1 MFSQVVG
8 QTDIKERLLQE
19 AQAGRV
25 PHALLLSGSSGCGKL
40 ALAVSY
46 AQYLLY
52 HRPGAHDACGEC
64 PSCRTFTHFV
74 HPDLHFVFPII
85 KYKTAESSVCDVYL
99 DAWRKRLQAGLYF
112 DLNDWLGDMKA
123 ENQQALIY
131 AAEAAQIQRKLALK
145 STLGGRKAMIV
156 WMPEK
161 MNAECANKLLKL
173 IEEPPE
179 QTNFLLVSDEPEKI
193 LPTILSR
200 TQQIEVKGIDHE
212 SLVEALRKTHPT
224 EDVEALARNARG
236 SYTAA
241 LKSLDASQD
250 NLLFFDLFVM
260 LMRLSYQRK
269 IKDMRKWSEQIAG
282 MGRERQK
289 NFLTYC
295 QRLVRENF
303 IYNFRRPELNY
314 LTAQE
319 GDFAKNF
326 ARFVN
331 ERNVIKIMD
340 ELSDAQRDIEQNVN
354 PRIVFFDF
362 ALKMIVLLIQ

>member
-1 MFSQVVG
+1 M
-8 QTDIKERLLQE
+8 
-19 AQAGRV
+19 
-25 PHALLLSGSSGCGKL
+25 
-40 ALAVSY
+40 
-46 AQYLLY
+46 
-52 HRPGAHDACGEC
+52 
-64 PSCRTFTHFV
+64 
-74 HPDLHFVFPII
+74 
-85 KYKTAESSVCDVYL
+85 
-99 DAWRKRLQAGLYF
+99 
-112 DLNDWLGDMKA
+112 
-123 ENQQALIY
+123 
-131 AAEAAQIQRKLALK
+131 
-145 STLGGRKAMIV
+145 
-156 WMPEK
+156 
-161 MNAECANKLLKL
+161 
-173 IEEPPE
+173 
-179 QTNFLLVSDEPEKI
+179 SDEPEKI

-212 SLVEALRKTHPT
+212 SLVEALRKSHPT

-241 LKSLDASQD
+241 LKSLDASRD

-295 QRLVRENF
+295 QKLIRENF
-303 IYNFRRPELNY
+303 IYNFRNPELNY
-314 LTAQE
+314 MTTQE

-340 ELSDAQRDIEQNVN
+340 ELSNAQRDIEQNVN
-354 PRIVFFDF
+354 PKIVFFDF

>member
-1 MFSQVVG
+1 MFSQVIG
-8 QTDIKERLLQE
+8 QAEVKMQLLRE
-19 AQAGRV
+19 AQEGRV
-25 PHALLLSGSSGCGKL
+25 PHALLFCGPPGCGKL

-46 AQYLLY
+46 AQYLLCQ
-52 HRPGAHDACGEC
+52 HPGEQDACGTC
-64 PSCRTFTHFV
+64 PSCKASGHFV
-74 HPDLHFVFPII
+74 HPDLHFVFPVIR
-85 KYKTAESSVCDVYL
+85 YKTAESTVCDVYL
-99 DAWRKRLQAGLYF
+99 EQWRKRLKNGLYF
-112 DLNDWLGDMKA
+112 DLDDWLADMKA

-131 AAEAAQIQRKLALK
+131 AAESNRIQRKLAMK
-145 STLGGRKAMIV
+145 STLGGRKVMVI

-173 IEEPPE
+173 IEEPPA
-179 QTNFLLVSDEPEKI
+179 QTHFLLVSDEPDKI

-200 TQQIEVKGIDHE
+200 TQRIEVKGIDHE
-212 SLVEALRKTHPT
+212 SMVAALRRIVPSG
-224 EDVEALARNARG
+224 DVETIARNADG

-241 LKSLDASQD
+241 IKSLDASRD

-269 IKDMRKWSEQIAG
+269 IKEMRKWSEQIAG

-295 QRLVRENF
+295 QRLIRENF
-303 IYNFRRPELNY
+303 IYNFHSPELNY
-314 LTAQE
+314 MTPSE
-319 GDFAKNF
+319 SEFSKNF

-331 ERNVIKIMD
+331 ERNVIPIMN
-340 ELSDAQRDIEQNVN
+340 ELSHAQQDIEQNVN